1 MDTAARETKLLL
13 NNLARE
19 LSRQRPNRKLDV
31 WISPSQE
38 VSYVPAGDTVYLT
51 FGIDDVPS
59 AVRELRD
66 IYQNQGF
73 EKGVAS
79 DNATQQ
85 RLLADGYVKAEVSLR
100 KGQRPGIRLEGKT
113 ELVPQ
118 LVRGLERVGSPYW
131 LQAEHLRTDLI
142 AAQAASFQKE
152 AESLEA
158 SQRTLIA
165 SQPVE
170 SRYNE
175 ALVQYVRAKSEQID
189 RLEDKLETLIEAAEA
204 SLANGE
210 NAAPGL
216 LAGAASQGE
225 LETQRRRQMQS
236 LEHLEERLER
246 VHEIREKSGLY
257 ATKVEELAEEK
268 LRREEPQLA
277 RERDAFLEAK
287 RLTKV
292 NERVPGNEVQQQ
304 LSEELGRSLEV

>member
-1 MDTAARETKLLL
+1 METKLLL

-38 VSYVPAGDTVYLT
+38 VRYVPAGDTVYLT

-66 IYQNQGF
+66 IYHNQGF

-79 DNATQQ
+79 DDATQQ

-175 ALVQYVRAKSEQID
+175 ALVQYVRAKSGQID

-210 NAAPGL
+210 NAPGL
-216 LAGAASQGE
+216 LAGAASRGE
-225 LETQRRRQMQS
+225 LETQRRRQMQR
-236 LEHLEERLER
+236 LEHLEERLEQ

-292 NERVPGNEVQQQ
+292 NERAPGNEVQQQ
-304 LSEELGRSLEV
+304 LSEELSRSLEV